1 MGQIYIKSE
10 HGHCDFL
17 DVGSRRILRDP
28 NFLLKK
34 SVRDLNIFFLNFLIL
49 GIVESMNFCPPKP
62 GFTLINKTKS
72 NSGRIEFIVL
82 KGVAGFRTMPAF
94 KL

>member
-34 SVRDLNIFFLNFLIL
+34 SVRDLNIFFLNFLIYFNYPFYWNPL
-49 GIVESMNFCPPKP
+49 LLNPSVYLSKMG
-62 GFTLINKTKS
+62 
-72 NSGRIEFIVL
+72 NSQNPCMI
-82 KGVAGFRTMPAF
+82 
-94 KL
+94 